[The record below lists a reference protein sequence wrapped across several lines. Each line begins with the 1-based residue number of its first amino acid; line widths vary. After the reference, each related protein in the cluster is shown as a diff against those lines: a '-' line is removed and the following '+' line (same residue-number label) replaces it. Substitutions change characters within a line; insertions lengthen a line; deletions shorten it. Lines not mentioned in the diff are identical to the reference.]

1 MSYEE
6 LQQLPPDTIIKVRM
20 NYQYSVDE
28 VTPQIWEFFLS
39 HGAEIENEYAFNN
52 SNKTTQ
58 DAKPKI

>member
-39 HGAEIENEYAFNN
+39 HGAEIEDRSNDKITRNEIH
-52 SNKTTQ
+52 KR
-58 DAKPKI
+58 K